1 MILVAASGETLSS
14 QVDSAMHTLDDR
26 RSEAVGVLI
35 LTRPRDRF
43 SRLLDWINGRSD
55 EDDLEDDDLENDAPS
70 AAADEREPSDG
81 VPSEGVDA
89 PVTETEEKVPVA
101 AGKAPAK
108 AARATAAPATGR
120 KKAST
125 ATRSAKRK
133 RTGAT
138 TTPPAGADGR
148 A

>member
-43 SRLLDWINGRSD
+43 SRVLDWINGRSD
-55 EDDLEDDDLENDAPS
+55 EDALEDDDLEDEAPAGAADKPEPS
-70 AAADEREPSDG
+70 A
-81 VPSEGVDA
+81 GVDA
-89 PVTETEEKVPVA
+89 PVTDTGEKVPVA

-125 ATRSAKRK
+125 ATGNARRK